1 MNESRKSPRVLAAFF
16 VDVCA
21 VLNSLDPSWSRS
33 PGTTTERALAAIR
46 RLGEKAEARAADP
59 FGEDG
64 RLFFVASAAPS
75 DETLRLAG
83 VIADKIEDGT
93 LFQAGIFSRRDLAD
107 KIRAVVRFARQGVPP
122 AALESAPVAGEVQP
136 VAYRVLRKQHDGEWV
151 TDGRAWCDG
160 VPTQDLVDDIALRS
174 DGWRIEY
181 AFAAPTAQAAPAA
194 QGEPSD
200 PLQGAAN
207 WLLEA
212 INGCNISTL
221 QSHLKIGFNRAERL
235 MLAARAA
242 AAIGEKMP

>member
-1 MNESRKSPRVLAAFF
+1 MTDTKTIIKNWCAACGMPEPSDGECHALEVALATLVA
-16 VDVCA
+16 A
-21 VLNSLDPSWSRS
+21 QAHEAAPAAQGEPSDPLQGAANWL
-33 PGTTTERALAAIR
+33 LAAIR

-181 AFAAPTAQAAPAA
+181 AFAAPTAQDA
-194 QGEPSD
+194 
-200 PLQGAAN
+200 
-207 WLLEA
+207 
-212 INGCNISTL
+212 
-221 QSHLKIGFNRAERL
+221 SHE
-235 MLAARAA
+235 
-242 AAIGEKMP
+242 